1 MSVKKPFILINFKTY
16 LEGTGR
22 RAIELSQI
30 AEKISLD
37 TGKCIAIAP
46 QFTDINTIFNKC
58 KIPIFAQH
66 IDPIEAGAN
75 TGRILPES
83 IKEAGA
89 IGTLINHSENRL
101 KLSDI
106 ELAII
111 RAKSLDLVTVVCA
124 STASISKAIAA
135 LNPDMIAIE
144 PPELIGKGTAV
155 SKVNPAI
162 ITDTVSLVKEVNN
175 SVTILCGAGITNG
188 EDVKSAID
196 LGSEGILLA
205 SGVVKANKQESILR
219 ELALQL

>member
-1 MSVKKPFILINFKTY
+1 MSLKKPFMLINFKTY
-16 LEGTGR
+16 LEGTGK

-30 AEKISLD
+30 AERISSD

-46 QFTDINTIFNKC
+46 QFTDINSIFNKC

-75 TGRILPES
+75 TGKILPES

-89 IGTLINHSENRL
+89 IGTLINHSENRS

-106 ELAII
+106 ELAIV
-111 RAKSLDLVTVVCA
+111 RAKSLGLVTVVCA
-124 STASISKAIAA
+124 STANISKAIAA

-144 PPELIGKGTAV
+144 PPELIGKGMAV

-162 ITDTVSLVKEVNN
+162 ITDTVSLVKKVNN

-188 EDVKSAID
+188 DDVKSAIE

-205 SGVVKANKQESILR
+205 SGVVKADEQESILR